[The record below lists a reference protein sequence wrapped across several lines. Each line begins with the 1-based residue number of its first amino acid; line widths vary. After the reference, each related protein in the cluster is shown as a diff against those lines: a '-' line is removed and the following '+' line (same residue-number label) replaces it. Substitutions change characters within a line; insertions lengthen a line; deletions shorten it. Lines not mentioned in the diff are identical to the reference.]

1 MTDEDAGGVLVEPFR
16 ASCDYERFS
25 LCSTTG
31 TKRQKTNKKTV
42 DRLCEHFEQRELL
55 IERNKACGENGSDR
69 G

>member
-16 ASCDYERFS
+16 AYNYERFS

-31 TKRQKTNKKTV
+31 AKRQKTNKKTV

-55 IERNKACGENGSDR
+55 FERNKRAVKMVLTG
-69 G
+69 